1 MSGRSAELLRLADAV
16 LQPGFE
22 GTTAPDWLRR
32 RLAGGL
38 GGVALFSRNIVN
50 PDQLRALV
58 GSIRAENPDVAV
70 AIDEEGGDVTRLEAG
85 TGSSRPGNL
94 ALGAVDDLALT
105 EAVAADIGRDLAAV
119 GITLDYAPDA
129 DVNSNPDNP
138 VIGVRSF
145 GASPELVAR
154 HTAAWVRGLQS
165 TGVAAC
171 AKHFPGHGDT
181 SVDSH
186 RDLPTVGGSA
196 EEIARAALPPFRA
209 AIQACVRKIMT
220 GHLLGPGYDPSAPAT
235 MSRRILIDLLRRE
248 LEFDGLIITDGIEMN
263 AVADRFGLAGAS
275 IRAIAAGADAICVGG
290 GHADEGTVE
299 LLRTA
304 LVDAVSTGELP
315 EQRLADAARRVG
327 ALAAWTAAST
337 SAPNGDEPS
346 GMIAARRAV
355 RVVARP
361 DSVDLIPLSGPA
373 HVVELA
379 TTMHLAIDR
388 HTPWGLADPLMALLP
403 GTTSARLHPDDLA
416 DRVRL
421 DKATLE
427 PAAGRPL
434 VVVVRDAHRHAW
446 MSEVLDHLL
455 AARPDTIVVELGVP
469 GPTPLGATYVTTHG
483 AARICTEA
491 AAELLTGRGV

>member
-16 LQPGFE
+16 LHPGFE
-22 GTTAPDWLRR
+22 GTTAPEWLRR
-32 RLAGGL
+32 RLAEGL

-50 PDQLRALV
+50 PDQLRKLV
-58 GSIRAENPDVAV
+58 GTIRADNPDAAV
-70 AIDEEGGDVTRLEAG
+70 AIDEEGGDVTRLEAS

-94 ALGAVDDLALT
+94 ALGTVDDLALT
-105 EAVAADIGRDLAAV
+105 EAVARDIGRDLAAV

-138 VIGVRSF
+138 AIGVRSF
-145 GASPELVAR
+145 GATPDLVAR

-171 AKHFPGHGDT
+171 AKHFPGQGDT
-181 SVDSH
+181 SIDTH
-186 RDLPTVGGSA
+186 HDLPTVGGSA
-196 EEIARAALPPFRA
+196 EEIALAALPPFRA
-209 AIQACVRKIMT
+209 AIEAGVRAVMT
-220 GHLLGPGYDPSAPAT
+220 GHLLVPGYDPSAPAT
-235 MSRRILIDLLRRE
+235 MSRRILIDLLRGE
-248 LEFDGLIITDGIEMN
+248 LGFDGLIITDGIEMK
-263 AVADRFGLAGAS
+263 AVTDRFGLAGAS
-275 IRAIAAGADAICVGG
+275 VRAITAGADAICVGG
-290 GHADEGTVE
+290 GYADEATVE

-304 LVDAVSTGELP
+304 LVDAVTAGELP
-315 EQRLADAARRVG
+315 VQRLADAARRVG
-327 ALAAWTAAST
+327 ALATWTAAST
-337 SAPNGDEPS
+337 AEISDGEPS
-346 GMIAARRAV
+346 GMTAARRAV

-361 DSVDLIPLSGPA
+361 DSVDLLPLSGPA

-388 HTPWGLADPLMALLP
+388 HTPWGLAEPLMTLLP

-446 MSEVLDHLL
+446 MSEILDHLL

-469 GPTPLGATYVTTHG
+469 GSAPLGATYVTTHG
-483 AARICTEA
+483 AARVCTEA
-491 AAELLTGRGV
+491 AAEILTGQGD